1 MSKNKFLQSGDPTKS
16 LRLGDLCQQNGGFIR
31 TGPFGSQLHS
41 SDYVTKGI
49 PLVMPQNIG
58 DNEII
63 KNGISMI
70 SQEDADRLAKY
81 KFYEGDIV
89 YSRRGDVTKRAYIK
103 KENEGWICGTGC
115 LLIRAGKGNI
125 NTRFLA
131 YQLGTP
137 IIREWIQ
144 RHAIGAT
151 MPNLNT
157 AILSDIPLSLP
168 ELEDQNRIAN
178 ILGALDDKI
187 ELNRRMNHTLESMAR
202 AVFDVMFSTNENLHD
217 SNFCVIGKI
226 ADVIDCLHSEKPE
239 RKKKGLPLLQ
249 LSNILD
255 NGLLDISD
263 FYLISPEDYQK
274 WISRIEVQKGDI
286 VITNVGRVGAVAQI
300 PAGLNAALGR
310 NMTAIRCKADFPYPS
325 FLICCLL
332 SKNFKLEIAR
342 KTDVGTILN
351 ALNVK
356 NIPNLAIPTSS
367 KTELIRFEKFAQPI
381 RKKMENNLVE
391 NQLIIRIR
399 NTFLS
404 KLINCEE
411 DN

>member
-1 MSKNKFLQSGDPTKS
+1 
-16 LRLGDLCQQNGGFIR
+16 
-31 TGPFGSQLHS
+31 
-41 SDYVTKGI
+41 VTKGI

-187 ELNRRMNHTLESMAR
+187 ELNHRMNRTLESMAR
-202 AVFDVMFSTNENLHD
+202 AMFTEI
-217 SNFCVIGKI
+217 SNNNIPPKIIKLGDICEFVYGKSLIDKDRIMGNIPVIGSNGQIGWHDQALVQGPGIVVGRKGNPGTVTWVNTDFFPIDTTFYINVKTTEINLYWLFFALKSLNLPSLNADSAVPGLNRNI
-226 ADVIDCLHSEKPE
+226 AYQSELVFPPKEKVQSFLRYVKPIFSLIE
-239 RKKKGLPLLQ
+239 NNNSEVVLLK
-249 LSNILD
+249 LIR
-255 NGLLDISD
+255 DIAIKR
-263 FYLISPEDYQK
+263 LIS
-274 WISRIEVQKGDI
+274 S
-286 VITNVGRVGAVAQI
+286 
-300 PAGLNAALGR
+300 
-310 NMTAIRCKADFPYPS
+310 
-325 FLICCLL
+325 
-332 SKNFKLEIAR
+332 
-342 KTDVGTILN
+342 
-351 ALNVK
+351 
-356 NIPNLAIPTSS
+356 NLY
-367 KTELIRFEKFAQPI
+367 
-381 RKKMENNLVE
+381 
-391 NQLIIRIR
+391 
-399 NTFLS
+399 
-404 KLINCEE
+404 
-411 DN
+411 